1 MYDEKYY
8 SIIECQSTEFKWLF
22 IDWLITNGFEEEEE
36 EKKKKEKKTNE
47 NKKEKKDNENDK
59 IIVEGVQS
67 RLAFSITQYHKK
79 KFFIFIYIYYRWYL
93 KYITILFI
101 NKSIITQNN
110 IFIKRTRPSIVW
122 SMFDMR

>member
-1 MYDEKYY
+1 MA
-8 SIIECQSTEFKWLF
+8 L
-22 IDWLITNGFEEEEE
+22 
-36 EKKKKEKKTNE
+36 KKKKKKKKRKKKTNE